1 MLEKSVL
8 LYSDLF
14 KIAAKKD
21 EEKIFD
27 KLIKLDHS
35 LLKTS
40 IMKFMINSHIK
51 DLPLKEQTFVRNIP
65 DTTKNF
71 LNQINSFSEDDMKKF
86 INTFRLVLNEIQ
98 DHIPTN
104 QKDVLYV
111 VYDLLCSNYHVRFF
125 H

>member
-1 MLEKSVL
+1 MSEKRVL

-27 KLIKLDHS
+27 KLINLDHS

-65 DTTKNF
+65 DTVKNF
-71 LNQINSFSEDDMKKF
+71 LNQINIFSEEDMKKF

-104 QKDVLYV
+104 QKDTLYV
-111 VYDLLCSNYHVRFF
+111 VYDLLCSNYQVRFF